1 MGTCHEQRA
10 DRTRFIIDEDYKI
23 KHEMIESI
31 RAFNARKTEE
41 ENKDPGKNIS
51 QLVPKAQDPPIKPNI
66 NMDTRLISKNKRDF
80 LDIYEPKEPLGEG
93 GYGQVYLVVHR
104 KMKLLRALKMIPVN
118 SNESGEKS
126 EEEIEK
132 LKQFDHPNIVK
143 LFEYFIDNDKYLLI
157 TEYCRGGDL
166 FRVIKKKKKFS
177 ELSAVYIMFQIFRA
191 LIYCHNTIHL
201 AHRDIKPENIV
212 IFKKNN
218 TATEDLYDVK
228 LIDFGI
234 AKKLDINN
242 KKMDDKIKGSLYYM
256 APEVFGKESDE
267 KCDIW
272 SCGVVLYLLVT
283 GKYPFNGKDQK
294 EIIRNIKE
302 GRFSFPEDII
312 DKLSNELRDLIKNCL
327 QVNPAKR
334 LSAKEALKHPIFN
347 KYKINEYF
355 IHVTP
360 AFLNKTINNIKKY
373 DTKNKLQTLCFSY
386 FVHNYPN
393 QDDII
398 LINRVFSKF
407 NTSNNGQLTE
417 EELRKGLMKYL
428 FKGKKNKD
436 AAEKEANSIFIKLD
450 DNKNGYIEC
459 EEFIR
464 AGIDKK
470 LLKSKKVLR
479 FTFDFLDKDRNG
491 EISIEELKEVFR
503 NEGDCNDD
511 EYDKNMI
518 ELVKSIDTDLNGRI
532 SFDEFYNMMIKVIDG
547 LI

>member
-256 APEVFGKESDE
+256 APEVFGKKSDE

-503 NEGDCNDD
+503 NEGDYNDD

-532 SFDEFYNMMIKVIDG
+532 SFDEFYNMMLKVIDG

>member
-327 QVNPAKR
+327 QTNPAKR

-503 NEGDCNDD
+503 NEGDYNDD

>member
-234 AKKLDINN
+234 AKKLDIND

-256 APEVFGKESDE
+256 APEVFGKKSDE

-503 NEGDCNDD
+503 NEGDYNDD

>member
-256 APEVFGKESDE
+256 APEVFGKESDG

-386 FVHNYPN
+386 FVLNYPN

-503 NEGDCNDD
+503 NEGDYNDD

>member
-256 APEVFGKESDE
+256 APEVFGKKSDE

-436 AAEKEANSIFIKLD
+436 AAEKEANSIFIKID

>member
-218 TATEDLYDVK
+218 TANEDLYDVK

-234 AKKLDINN
+234 SKNLDIID
-242 KKMDDKIKGSLYYM
+242 KKIDDKIKGSLYYM
-256 APEVFGKESDE
+256 APEVFSKKSDE

-503 NEGDCNDD
+503 NEGDYNDD

-532 SFDEFYNMMIKVIDG
+532 SFDEFYNMMLKVIDG

>member
-256 APEVFGKESDE
+256 APEVFGKKSDE

-479 FTFDFLDKDRNG
+479 FTFDFLDEDRNG

-503 NEGDCNDD
+503 NEGDYNDD

>member
-218 TATEDLYDVK
+218 TANEDLYDVK

-234 AKKLDINN
+234 SKNLDIID
-242 KKMDDKIKGSLYYM
+242 KKIDDKIKGSLYYM
-256 APEVFGKESDE
+256 APEVFSKKSDE

-503 NEGDCNDD
+503 NEGDYNDD

>member
-10 DRTRFIIDEDYKI
+10 DRTLFIIDEDYKI

-31 RAFNARKTEE
+31 RACNARKTEE

-132 LKQFDHPNIVK
+132 LKKFDHPNIVK

-256 APEVFGKESDE
+256 APEVFGKKSDE

-272 SCGVVLYLLVT
+272 SCGVVLYLLVI

-450 DNKNGYIEC
+450 DNKNGYLEC

-503 NEGDCNDD
+503 NEGDYNDD

-532 SFDEFYNMMIKVIDG
+532 SFDEFYNMMLKVIDG

>member
-166 FRVIKKKKKFS
+166 FRVIKKKKNFS

-256 APEVFGKESDE
+256 APEVFGKKSDE

-503 NEGDCNDD
+503 NEGDYNDD

>member
-41 ENKDPGKNIS
+41 ENKDSEKHIS

-118 SNESGEKS
+118 SNQSGEKT
-126 EEEIEK
+126 EEEIEL
-132 LKQFDHPNIVK
+132 LKQLDHPNIVK

-218 TATEDLYDVK
+218 TANEDLYDVK

-234 AKKLDINN
+234 SKNLDIID
-242 KKMDDKIKGSLYYM
+242 KKIDDKIKGSLYYM
-256 APEVFGKESDE
+256 APEVFSKKSDE

-272 SCGVVLYLLVT
+272 SCGVVLYLLVI

-327 QVNPAKR
+327 QTNPAKR

-503 NEGDCNDD
+503 NEGEYNDD
-511 EYDKNMI
+511 DYDKNMI

-532 SFDEFYNMMIKVIDG
+532 SFDEFYNMMLKVIDG

>member
-256 APEVFGKESDE
+256 APEVFGKKSDE

-398 LINRVFSKF
+398 LINKVFSKF

-417 EELRKGLMKYL
+417 EKLRKGLMKYL

-503 NEGDCNDD
+503 NEGDYNDD

>member
-256 APEVFGKESDE
+256 APEVFGKKSDE

>member
-256 APEVFGKESDE
+256 APEVFGKKSDE

-503 NEGDCNDD
+503 NEGDYNDD

>member
-256 APEVFGKESDE
+256 APEVFSKKSDE

-503 NEGDCNDD
+503 NEGDYNDD

-532 SFDEFYNMMIKVIDG
+532 SFDEFYNMMLKVIDG

>member
-118 SNESGEKS
+118 SNQSGEKT
-126 EEEIEK
+126 EEEIEL
-132 LKQFDHPNIVK
+132 LKQLDHPNIVK

-218 TATEDLYDVK
+218 TANEDLYDVK

-234 AKKLDINN
+234 SKNLDIID
-242 KKMDDKIKGSLYYM
+242 KKIDDKIKGSLYYM
-256 APEVFGKESDE
+256 APEVFSKKSDE

-272 SCGVVLYLLVT
+272 SCGVVLYLLVI

-327 QVNPAKR
+327 QTNPAKR

-398 LINRVFSKF
+398 LINKVFSKF

-503 NEGDCNDD
+503 NEGDYNDD

-532 SFDEFYNMMIKVIDG
+532 SFDEFYNMMLKVIDG

>member
-1 MGTCHEQRA
+1 
-10 DRTRFIIDEDYKI
+10 
-23 KHEMIESI
+23 
-31 RAFNARKTEE
+31 
-41 ENKDPGKNIS
+41 
-51 QLVPKAQDPPIKPNI
+51 
-66 NMDTRLISKNKRDF
+66 
-80 LDIYEPKEPLGEG
+80 
-93 GYGQVYLVVHR
+93 
-104 KMKLLRALKMIPVN
+104 MIPVN

-256 APEVFGKESDE
+256 APEVFGKKSDE

-503 NEGDCNDD
+503 NEGDYNDD

>member
-177 ELSAVYIMFQIFRA
+177 ELSALYVMFQIFRA

-256 APEVFGKESDE
+256 APEVFSKKSDE

-398 LINRVFSKF
+398 LINKVFSKF

-503 NEGDCNDD
+503 NEGDYNDD

-532 SFDEFYNMMIKVIDG
+532 SFDEFYNMMLKVIDG

>member
-1 MGTCHEQRA
+1 
-10 DRTRFIIDEDYKI
+10 
-23 KHEMIESI
+23 
-31 RAFNARKTEE
+31 
-41 ENKDPGKNIS
+41 
-51 QLVPKAQDPPIKPNI
+51 
-66 NMDTRLISKNKRDF
+66 
-80 LDIYEPKEPLGEG
+80 
-93 GYGQVYLVVHR
+93 
-104 KMKLLRALKMIPVN
+104 
-118 SNESGEKS
+118 
-126 EEEIEK
+126 
-132 LKQFDHPNIVK
+132 
-143 LFEYFIDNDKYLLI
+143 
-157 TEYCRGGDL
+157 
-166 FRVIKKKKKFS
+166 
-177 ELSAVYIMFQIFRA
+177 MFQIFRA

-218 TATEDLYDVK
+218 TANEDLYDVK

-234 AKKLDINN
+234 SKNLDIID
-242 KKMDDKIKGSLYYM
+242 KKIDDKIKGSLYYM
-256 APEVFGKESDE
+256 APEVFSKKSDE

-503 NEGDCNDD
+503 NEGDYNDD

-532 SFDEFYNMMIKVIDG
+532 SFDEFYNMMLKVIDG